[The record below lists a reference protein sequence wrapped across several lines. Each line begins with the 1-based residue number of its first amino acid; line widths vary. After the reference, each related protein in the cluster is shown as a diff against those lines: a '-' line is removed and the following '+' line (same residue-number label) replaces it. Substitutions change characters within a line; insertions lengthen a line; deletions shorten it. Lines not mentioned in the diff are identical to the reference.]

1 MGLLECNMKI
11 TRKNLL
17 DIIKEEFD
25 GVISEQGT
33 VDGQPVTLGGQ
44 QVTREEL
51 IKTSFDK
58 IEEAINSLGVLKNQL
73 KKDFQNKI
81 DQSSGEIEDDL
92 ELENIQDLIELIKG
106 RAIAMGSR
114 MRGVLVNEV
123 PN

>member
-1 MGLLECNMKI
+1 MKI

-25 GVISEQGT
+25 SVVSEQGT

-58 IEEAINSLGVLKNQL
+58 IDEAINSLNALAALKLEL
-73 KKDFQNKI
+73 KQEFQEKVANSTAEM
-81 DQSSGEIEDDL
+81 QEDL
-92 ELENIQDLIELIKG
+92 ELQNIQDLINLVKSG
-106 RAIAMGSR
+106 LSSRARRVEQSLAKAS
-114 MRGVLVNEV
+114 N
-123 PN
+123 